1 MPQTA
6 STSEFVA
13 GSPPLAYSP
22 DQAEHLKRTFAE
34 QGYLILR
41 KVVSDERL
49 SLLGPKLLREFDRAK
64 ESGGL
69 FSGGGL
75 MSGHLNCFPG
85 SDARSIYG
93 ELEQKG
99 IVDLVKAIWPKAVR
113 APNVGCNLNL
123 PGSVAQHYHVDR
135 PFTKDFIILN
145 VAVVDTDLTNGAIEL
160 VPGSHH
166 KFYKFWQF
174 AVERLHRFGKRLPL
188 QRGDVLLRTSN
199 LWHRGMSNFSSV
211 PRPMLAFTWED
222 GGSVQE
228 DPFQAEQGR
237 IAFRPN
243 WFRTN
248 WLGRLRER
256 TFIAA
261 PITYSAWRFV
271 RSLVGTKGYDH

>member
-1 MPQTA
+1 M
-6 STSEFVA
+6 
-13 GSPPLAYSP
+13 
-22 DQAEHLKRTFAE
+22 
-34 QGYLILR
+34 
-41 KVVSDERL
+41 RL
-49 SLLGPKLLREFDRAK
+49 SSLGTRVLQEFEQAK

-85 SDARSIYG
+85 SDARSVYD
-93 ELEQKG
+93 ELEERG
-99 IVDLVKAIWPKAVR
+99 VIDLVKAIWPRAVR

-123 PGSVAQHYHVDR
+123 PGSVVQQHDVDR
-135 PFTKDFIILN
+135 PFTRDFIILN
-145 VAVVDTDLTNGAIEL
+145 VAVVDTDLANGAIEV

-166 KFYKFWQF
+166 QFYKLWRFV
-174 AVERLHRFGKRLPL
+174 VEKLYRFGKRLPL
-188 QRGDVLLRTSN
+188 QQGDVLLRTSN
-199 LWHRGMSNFSSV
+199 LWHRGMANLTSV

-222 GGSVQE
+222 GGSVYD
-228 DPFQAEQGR
+228 DPFHVEEGK

-243 WFRTN
+243 WFRPN

-256 TFIAA
+256 TFVAA